1 MEKEIFRL
9 AGTVE
14 EISDVIQIRRLEKPD
29 LFKKVLTIKSL
40 ESGQILYP
48 EVRNTGLKVLETEGI
63 EIGSLVEITFIFQGT
78 EKDGKKYNNIL
89 IQTIKVLA

>member
-29 LFKKVLTIKSL
+29 LFKKVLTIKSF

-63 EIGSLVEITFIFQGT
+63 EVGSLVEITFIFQGT